1 MRPPFLCT
9 WGRPIYDTSP
19 PSLTQRN
26 VLRILRSSWQSVC
39 PMTGY
44 FMQFFAG
51 SVFLYAVFL
60 GFDLF

>member
-1 MRPPFLCT
+1 MRPHFLCAQD
-9 WGRPIYDTSP
+9 RLIRDAP
-19 PSLTQRN
+19 PYSLTQRSA
-26 VLRILRSSWQSVC
+26 LRILRSSWQSVC

-51 SVFLYAVFL
+51 SVFLYAIFL